1 MNSSS
6 SDYFQNFD
14 KLLERKRSS
23 SSAPESSQSKSS
35 SSTAFERFS
44 VQFDKQFGKPPQKS
58 SSNSHDSSSGFAV
71 AETAIIVDILS
82 RDPKT
87 KKSDEQQ
94 QQAFSRSLKARDLHK
109 DSKKLYNQEQSQFC
123 REVGVHPDSYML
135 HELDDDNSS
144 GILCIIMYYV
154 VVVVIITNNSTLSS
168 FLLLKTLNY
177 QILSIYTTNVSLL
190 PWQHAAGSSIFLKE
204 QPLPPAW

>member
-1 MNSSS
+1 M
-6 SDYFQNFD
+6 
-14 KLLERKRSS
+14 
-23 SSAPESSQSKSS
+23 
-35 SSTAFERFS
+35 
-44 VQFDKQFGKPPQKS
+44 QFDKQFGKPS

-82 RDPKT
+82 RDQKT

-123 REVGVHPDSYML
+123 REVGVHPDPYML

-144 GILCIIMYYV
+144 GILCIMYYV
-154 VVVVIITNNSTLSS
+154 VVVVIITNNSALSS
-168 FLLLKTLNY
+168 FLILKTLNY

>member
-44 VQFDKQFGKPPQKS
+44 VQFDKQFGKPS

-177 QILSIYTTNVSLL
+177 QILSIYTTYVSLL